1 MSGQNIGGIIGGAI
15 GAYFGGPWGAQLG
28 FAIGSAIGG
37 YVDPVKVKGPRL
49 TDAMTQS
56 STVGGVIPFGYGT
69 FVTAGNVIW
78 CGDLKEHKKT
88 QRQGKG
94 GGAKTTTYTYTRS
107 YAVGVCQGAI
117 YGFRWIKRNGKK
129 VYTTDPNA
137 TAEELAYSA
146 KWLQKCTM
154 YLGSEAQMPD
164 STIVAREGVGNVSA
178 FRGLAY
184 IVVENDDLTDLSGA
198 IPQYEFCVNA
208 TPPEAYL
215 TSKPYPQFVKDGN
228 SSRVLPTGGTMV
240 TVVVPSFSNPDAN
253 ATRVAPTGGT
263 LITQEPPDIE
273 PSANFSFVAPTGGT
287 LNNVLKKGT
296 QKPDAN
302 AARVAPTGGTL
313 KPPPKG
319 TQKPDA
325 NTARVAPTGG
335 TLTTL

>member
-1 MSGQNIGGIIGGAI
+1 MSGQSVGGIIGGAI
-15 GAYFGGPWGAQLG
+15 GFAAGGAVGAQIG
-28 FAIGSAIGG
+28 FALGSAVGG

-49 TDAMTQS
+49 TDATAQT

-78 CGDLKEHKKT
+78 RGDLKEHKKT

-137 TAEELAYSA
+137 TAEERAYSA
-146 KWLQKCTM
+146 KWLQKCTL
-154 YLGSEAQMPD
+154 YIGTETQMPD

-184 IVVENDDLTDLSGA
+184 IVVEDDDLTDLSGA
-198 IPQYEFCVNA
+198 IQQYEFCINA

-215 TSKPYPQFVKDGN
+215 TSHPYPQYLSDGATA
-228 SSRVLPTGGTMV
+228 VL
-240 TVVVPSFSNPDAN
+240 
-253 ATRVAPTGGT
+253 APTGGSLKAVLKLST
-263 LITQEPPDIE
+263 LASDGATA
-273 PSANFSFVAPTGGT
+273 SLAPTSGRLVLVPEAT
-287 LNNVLKKGT
+287 LASDGATASL
-296 QKPDAN
+296 
-302 AARVAPTGGTL
+302 APTSGS
-313 KPPPKG
+313 
-319 TQKPDA
+319 
-325 NTARVAPTGG
+325 
-335 TLTTL
+335 LTIP

>member
-1 MSGQNIGGIIGGAI
+1 MSGQSVGGIIGGAI
-15 GAYFGGPWGAQLG
+15 GFVVSGGNPIGAQIG
-28 FAIGSAIGG
+28 FAVGAGVG
-37 YVDPVKVKGPRL
+37 AYVDPVRVKGPRL
-49 TDAMTQS
+49 TDATTQT

-146 KWLQKCTM
+146 KWLQKCTL

-178 FRGLAY
+178 FRGLSY

-215 TSKPYPQFVKDGN
+215 TSKPYAQYADEPIAISPSVILFSIKDIPNASSSESISISPSVPLFQIKDLPAASSSESVSISPSVPLFQIKDNIGTGQSVDLSISPSVKEFVIK
-228 SSRVLPTGGTMV
+228 
-240 TVVVPSFSNPDAN
+240 
-253 ATRVAPTGGT
+253 
-263 LITQEPPDIE
+263 
-273 PSANFSFVAPTGGT
+273 
-287 LNNVLKKGT
+287 
-296 QKPDAN
+296 
-302 AARVAPTGGTL
+302 
-313 KPPPKG
+313 
-319 TQKPDA
+319 
-325 NTARVAPTGG
+325 
-335 TLTTL
+335 

>member
-1 MSGQNIGGIIGGAI
+1 MSGQSVGGIIGGAI
-15 GAYFGGPWGAQLG
+15 G
-28 FAIGSAIGG
+28 FAIGGPVGAQIGFAVG
-37 YVDPVKVKGPRL
+37 GMVGAYVDPVRVKGPRL
-49 TDAMTQS
+49 TDATTQT

-146 KWLQKCTM
+146 KWLQKCTL
-154 YLGSEAQMPD
+154 YIGTETQMPD

-198 IPQYEFCVNA
+198 IPQYEFCINA

-215 TSKPYPQFVKDGN
+215 TSHPYPQVFASRSSTYLAVQHGVLDTVLLDSLVQPDNVTTSVSVDGGA
-228 SSRVLPTGGTMV
+228 LY
-240 TVVVPSFSNPDAN
+240 TVEQPQIQPDKSQVSIAVIQG
-253 ATRVAPTGGT
+253 ALKQPPLGI
-263 LITQEPPDIE
+263 ITPDKYSTSLAV
-273 PSANFSFVAPTGGT
+273 SAG
-287 LNNVLKKGT
+287 VLK
-296 QKPDAN
+296 
-302 AARVAPTGGTL
+302 AAPIGNFKDKT
-313 KPPPKG
+313 
-319 TQKPDA
+319 
-325 NTARVAPTGG
+325 TATISVDQGSLYVP
-335 TLTTL
+335 

>member
-1 MSGQNIGGIIGGAI
+1 MSGQSVGGIIGGAI
-15 GAYFGGPWGAQLG
+15 GSIWGPMGAQIG
-28 FAIGSAIGG
+28 FAIGSMVGG

-49 TDAMTQS
+49 TDATTQA

-137 TAEELAYSA
+137 TAEERAYSA
-146 KWLQKCTM
+146 KWLQKCTL
-154 YLGSEAQMPD
+154 YIGTETQMPD

-198 IPQYEFCVNA
+198 IPQYEFCINA

-215 TSKPYPQFVKDGN
+215 TSHPYPQIFTSRSSTSLAVQYGVLDTVLLDSLVQPDSVTTSVSVDGGA
-228 SSRVLPTGGTMV
+228 LY
-240 TVVVPSFSNPDAN
+240 TVEQPQIKPDRSQVSIAVIQG
-253 ATRVAPTGGT
+253 ALKQPPLGS
-263 LITQEPPDIE
+263 ITPDKYSTSLAV
-273 PSANFSFVAPTGGT
+273 SAG
-287 LNNVLKKGT
+287 VLK
-296 QKPDAN
+296 
-302 AARVAPTGGTL
+302 AAPIGNFKDKT
-313 KPPPKG
+313 
-319 TQKPDA
+319 
-325 NTARVAPTGG
+325 TATISVDQGSLYVP
-335 TLTTL
+335 

>member
-1 MSGQNIGGIIGGAI
+1 MSGQSVGGIIGGAI
-15 GAYFGGPWGAQLG
+15 GFVVSGGNPIGAQIG
-28 FAIGSAIGG
+28 FAVGAGVG
-37 YVDPVKVKGPRL
+37 AYVDPVRVKGPRL
-49 TDAMTQS
+49 TDATTQT

-146 KWLQKCTM
+146 KWLQKCTL

-198 IPQYEFCVNA
+198 IPQYEFCVFVGA
-208 TPPEAYL
+208 AKSYTTPP
-215 TSKPYPQFVKDGN
+215 YPVYTVDSLATYSIAANGKAIGMPLDELNTLSHALDGQLRDIVQIYSYQESVN
-228 SSRVLPTGGTMV
+228 AGSYALNGILRTPLAVYKNYQPESINTG
-240 TVVVPSFSNPDAN
+240 SYAQN
-253 ATRVAPTGGT
+253 GT
-263 LITQEPPDIE
+263 LRVMLIVYPNYQPESLDA
-273 PSANFSFVAPTGGT
+273 SSYA
-287 LNNVLKKGT
+287 LN
-296 QKPDAN
+296 
-302 AARVAPTGGTL
+302 GTL
-313 KPPPKG
+313 K
-319 TQKPDA
+319 
-325 NTARVAPTGG
+325 
-335 TLTTL
+335 

>member
-1 MSGQNIGGIIGGAI
+1 MSGQSVGGIIGGAI
-15 GAYFGGPWGAQLG
+15 GFVVSGGNPIGAQIG
-28 FAIGSAIGG
+28 FAVGAGVG
-37 YVDPVKVKGPRL
+37 AYVDPVRVKGPRL
-49 TDAMTQS
+49 TDATTQT

-146 KWLQKCTM
+146 KWLQKCTL

-184 IVVENDDLTDLSGA
+184 IVVEDDDLTDLSGA
-198 IPQYEFCVNA
+198 IPQYEFCINA

-215 TSKPYPQFVKDGN
+215 TSHPYPQYLSDGATA
-228 SSRVLPTGGTMV
+228 VL
-240 TVVVPSFSNPDAN
+240 
-253 ATRVAPTGGT
+253 APTGGQLKAMVLHAT
-263 LITQEPPDIE
+263 LASDGATA
-273 PSANFSFVAPTGGT
+273 SLAPTGGS
-287 LNNVLKKGT
+287 LASVLKLST
-296 QKPDAN
+296 LAPDGAT
-302 AARVAPTGGTL
+302 AVLAPTGGS
-313 KPPPKG
+313 
-319 TQKPDA
+319 
-325 NTARVAPTGG
+325 
-335 TLTTL
+335 LTIP